1 VTIAFGMVIVNLAT
15 LILLVP
21 RFGYLGAGAATLAT
35 AASGLTHAVIVS
47 RRIYAMP
54 FPSKELGKI
63 ILAVL
68 AMALA
73 LSDTTQ
79 YRGVA
84 ALVTQ
89 IGIGGLTYG
98 ATALALNLLNLRE
111 AGWALLARRIAWR

>member
-1 VTIAFGMVIVNLAT
+1 
-15 LILLVP
+15 
-21 RFGYLGAGAATLAT
+21 
-35 AASGLTHAVIVS
+35 
-47 RRIYAMP
+47 MP

-111 AGWALLARRIAWR
+111 AGWALLARRMAWR